1 MDLYLY
7 NYYHY
12 YYITIVTIIQAH
24 LWICTTIIYIT
35 LLFSNDN
42 GGWID
47 LFVSGYVC
55 LDFNVKSW
63 LVDFWEWIDMDGY
76 HFCQYVYI
84 WIWVFNVDYWL
95 FDEWG
100 GEFLDT
106 RQEEVGPTFVPP
118 ASSSILNKLNFGV
131 RLHIVLRCGY
141 ALHRWTH
148 IIFHNIHQ
156 MHFTWRRP
164 WSLKWAFR

>member
-1 MDLYLY
+1 MLDQKRWTITSTWDLSLPSTTLTRGRPMSRTLPGPSMDLYLY

-63 LVDFWEWIDMDGY
+63 LVDLWEWIDMDGY

-84 WIWVFNVDYWL
+84 WIWVFNVDCWF
-95 FDEWG
+95 FDEWYQARIG
-100 GEFLDT
+100 RPHFCPPGFEF
-106 RQEEVGPTFVPP
+106 
-118 ASSSILNKLNFGV
+118 
-131 RLHIVLRCGY
+131 HIE
-141 ALHRWTH
+141 
-148 IIFHNIHQ
+148 
-156 MHFTWRRP
+156 
-164 WSLKWAFR
+164 